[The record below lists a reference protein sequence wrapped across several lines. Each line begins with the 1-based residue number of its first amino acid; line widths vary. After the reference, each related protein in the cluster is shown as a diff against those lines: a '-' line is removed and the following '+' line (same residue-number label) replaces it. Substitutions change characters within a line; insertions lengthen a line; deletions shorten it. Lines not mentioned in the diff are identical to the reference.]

1 MRSDSAP
8 ASGSSTMANAVAPTP
23 ARQGGDA
30 AHRAGHPRRRSVG
43 GMAIR
48 TAPARERAPVR
59 RWLLLTAVVLVA
71 VNLRGP
77 IAAVSPVLLDL
88 RSALGLSAGAASL
101 LTSVPV
107 LCFSIA
113 APAATLLAA
122 RTGPERAISIGLAGI
137 GLGTLVRSI
146 DGAQAVLAGTVVIGV
161 AITVGNVLVP
171 VVIKRDFADRIGSV
185 TGLYTA
191 ALAGGAALTA
201 ALTAPIADVAGWRLA
216 LGVWAVLAVAAWFA
230 WTAALPVRTRAVPRR
245 GSGRARD
252 VWRHPTAWVLA
263 LFLGCQSTLYY
274 AMTAWLPT
282 ILVDTASTSTA
293 TGGAA
298 MSLFQLTGIATTLV
312 VPPLATRL
320 AGQRGLALLVAVLW
334 VVSLSGLLLAPG
346 GWPLWSVIA
355 GLAQGAGISLA
366 FTLVILRAHRTESV
380 AALSGLAQ
388 GAGYAMGASGP
399 LVMGLLLDATGGWS
413 APLLTLL
420 GLAAVLGAAGIA
432 AGRAGVHVD
441 G

>member
-1 MRSDSAP
+1 MTT
-8 ASGSSTMANAVAPTP
+8 STSWRHHV
-23 ARQGGDA
+23 
-30 AHRAGHPRRRSVG
+30 
-43 GMAIR
+43 
-48 TAPARERAPVR
+48 PVR
-59 RWLLLTAVVLVA
+59 RWLLLSAVILVA
-71 VNLRGP
+71 LNLRGP

-88 RSALGLSAGAASL
+88 QDALGLSAGAASL
-101 LTSVPV
+101 LTSIPV

-122 RTGPERAISIGLAGI
+122 RTGPERAIGI
-137 GLGTLVRSI
+137 GLVGIALGTVVRSVN
-146 DGAQAVLAGTVVIGV
+146 GAPAVLAGTILIGV

-171 VVIKRDFADRIGSV
+171 VVIKRDFADRIGGA

-201 ALTAPIADVAGWRLA
+201 AVTAPVAEAGGWRLA
-216 LGVWAVLAVAAWFA
+216 LGGWALLAVLAWFA
-230 WTAALPVRTRAVPRR
+230 WLAAFPRR
-245 GSGRARD
+245 TGVASQRDTGRAS
-252 VWRHPTAWVLA
+252 VWRHPVAWVLA

-282 ILVDTASTSTA
+282 ILVDTAGTTSA

-298 MSLFQLTGIATTLV
+298 MSFFQLTGIATTLV

-320 AGQRGLALLVAVLW
+320 AGQRGLALLVAGLW
-334 VVSLSGLLLAPG
+334 LCSLSGLLLLPG
-346 GWPLWSVIA
+346 VWPLWSVVA

-366 FTLVILRAHRTESV
+366 FTLVILRAQRPQAV
-380 AALSGLAQ
+380 AALSGMAQ

-399 LVMGLLLDATGGWS
+399 LAMGVLLDVTGTWS

-420 GLAAVLGAAGIA
+420 VLSAVLGAAGVA
-432 AGRAGVHVD
+432 AGRAGVYVD